1 MKTRPYIVVTPTY
14 CVSAGVRVMHSLC
27 HELNALGL
35 DARVLLTSDLSRGSG
50 VYLNPALNTPAV
62 NAQMGENGPAW
73 AALMEEAIVIYA
85 DGVQGNPLGAKR
97 VVRYVL
103 GKEMPKPTDD
113 PSDFRI
119 YYSRAFPVKRE
130 AHHRTLFLFPVDLG
144 LFNDKGVVTR
154 DQDMRWLG
162 KGAKYCTEP
171 EQDVV
176 DITYSWPPTREEL
189 AANLRRTR
197 YLYSY
202 DGLSCTNQE
211 AILCGATVIV
221 KHLSYHDWEWTRA
234 DLAAMEHGIGGYA
247 FGDSDFEIDRAQRT
261 RMEMVESLRY
271 HVATFRQKLLDFVDE
286 SQQHFK

>member
-1 MKTRPYIVVTPTY
+1 MKTRPYIIVTPTY

-27 HELNALGL
+27 HELNSLGL
-35 DARVLLTSDLSRGSG
+35 DARLLLTTDLSRGSG
-50 VYLNPALNTPAV
+50 QYLNPAFNTPV
-62 NAQMGENGPAW
+62 THTQNPEW
-73 AALMEEAIVIYA
+73 EALKDEAIVIYT
-85 DGVQGNPLGAKR
+85 DGIQGNPLGAKR

-119 YYSRAFPVKRE
+119 YYSRAFPVQRQAK
-130 AHHRTLFLFPVDLG
+130 HPTLFLFPVDLG

-162 KGAKYCTEP
+162 KGAKYCVNPEP
-171 EQDVV
+171 NVV
-176 DITYSWPPTREEL
+176 DVTYSWPATREDL
-189 AANLRRTR
+189 AANFRRTR

-211 AILCGATVIV
+211 AILCGAIVIV

-247 FGDSDFEIDRAQRT
+247 FGDSDFEIDRARRT

-286 SQQHFK
+286 SQQRFIA

>member
-1 MKTRPYIVVTPTY
+1 MKTRPYIIVTPTW
-14 CVSAGVRVMHSLC
+14 CVSAGVRVMHQLC

-35 DARVLLTSDLSRGSG
+35 DAKLLLTTDLSRGSG
-50 VYLNPALNTPAV
+50 VLVNPAFHTPV
-62 NAQMGENGPAW
+62 INGQMAEHW
-73 AALMEEAIVIYA
+73 AAINEEAIVIYA

-113 PSDFRI
+113 PSDFRV
-119 YYSRAFPVKRE
+119 YYSRAFPIKRE
-130 AHHRTLFLFPVDLG
+130 ARHRTLFLFPVDLG
-144 LFNDKGVVTR
+144 VFNDKNVVRR

-171 EQDVV
+171 EPNAV

-189 AANLRRTR
+189 AAQLRRTR

-211 AILCGATVIV
+211 AILCGAIVIV

-247 FGDSDFEIDRAQRT
+247 FGDSDFEIDRARRT
-261 RMEMVESLRY
+261 RMEMVEGLRY
-271 HVATFRQKLLDFVDE
+271 QVATFRQRLLDFVDE
-286 SQQHFK
+286 SQQHFR